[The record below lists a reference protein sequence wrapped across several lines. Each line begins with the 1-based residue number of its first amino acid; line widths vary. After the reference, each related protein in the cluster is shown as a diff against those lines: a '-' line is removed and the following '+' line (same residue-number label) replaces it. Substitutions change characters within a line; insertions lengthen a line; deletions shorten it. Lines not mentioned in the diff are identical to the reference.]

1 MNFVTGQTTPQ
12 SIQVIWNQPTGTVVP
27 KYEVVLTDTNG
38 GVVTTG
44 VVSQDEIVN
53 GAFDFI
59 FHAPQPDTNY
69 ISRLYAL
76 MDDGTR
82 VELAMIRPS
91 SGREFF
97 FFYYWELLLVR
108 GALGF
113 ILGGARKDSLSF
125 SLSHFELISFLI
137 VSLFGVF
144 LYEITFRI
152 KDWIISC
159 FL

>member
-44 VVSQDEIVN
+44 VVLQDEIVN

-97 FFYYWELLLVR
+97 YFYYWELLLVR

-113 ILGGARKDSLSF
+113 ILGGAEKGQF
-125 SLSHFELISFLI
+125 
-137 VSLFGVF
+137 VLF
-144 LYEITFRI
+144 TKSFRI
-152 KDWIISC
+152 NKFFDCVPFWCLSLRNY
-159 FL
+159 F